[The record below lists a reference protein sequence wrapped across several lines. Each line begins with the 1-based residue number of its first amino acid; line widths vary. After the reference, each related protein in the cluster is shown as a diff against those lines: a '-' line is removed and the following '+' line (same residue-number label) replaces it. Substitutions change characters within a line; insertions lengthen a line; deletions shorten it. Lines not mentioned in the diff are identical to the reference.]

1 MPSNVSKRL
10 ALVLSE
16 LFHWTTERIGRVAA
30 GPWKPGVKSHAL
42 RLVGLCGLISMH
54 SEINIIIIIN
64 LFATNQNI

>member
-30 GPWKPGVKSHAL
+30 GPWKPGVKSRAL
-42 RLVGLCGLISMH
+42 RLVGMH

-64 LFATNQNI
+64 LFPTNQNI